1 MISSNVF
8 RFLAVA
14 GALCLGTLPAPAQ
27 AAVFQASTTV
37 SLFEPFQAPYSAT
50 FLLSLPQ
57 YSGPGRIVGVNIE
70 FTGSASAADI
80 YDYMP
85 AEGITVAS
93 YSRTWSF
100 GLVGPP
106 NIYTGSPFLDVDVT
120 AEYQGGSIP
129 PCPGGGGTCGFPQ
142 FLIAAAGPAAFSGSV
157 DVADFSDYAGS
168 GSNAFLFVASNL
180 GDTIEGS
187 ATVTETITAVP
198 EPSTW
203 AMAFIGFAIVGFAA
217 HRGRLARLLA
227 GASVLRTRPFS

>member
-8 RFLAVA
+8 RSLAVA
-14 GALCLGTLPAPAQ
+14 GSLGFGALAAPAQ

-37 SLFEPFQAPYSAT
+37 SLSEVFPAYYATAPF
-50 FLLSLPQ
+50 SLPQ
-57 YSGPGRIVGVNIE
+57 YSGPGTIVRVNIA
-70 FTGSASAADI
+70 FSGSASGADY
-80 YDYMP
+80 YDYLP
-85 AEGITVAS
+85 TEGITVES

-106 NIYTGSPFLDVDVT
+106 NPNGPPFGDVDVT

-129 PCPGGGGTCGFPQ
+129 PCLGLPGCGLFT
-142 FLIAAAGPAAFSGSV
+142 AVAGPAAFSGSV
-157 DVADFSDYAGS
+157 DVSDFSDYAGS
-168 GSNAFLFVASNL
+168 GSNAFLLVAGGL
-180 GDTIEGS
+180 GDLADVS

-217 HRGRLARLLA
+217 HSRSFARLLA
-227 GASVLRTRPFS
+227 GRR